1 MSRASIKAWDIPMDV
16 EYDFTPGESAVKWGD
31 YPHPGWPASAD
42 LLSVKVGG
50 VDILE
55 MLDDEQIQR
64 IESAVLEY
72 MGEPA

>member
-1 MSRASIKAWDIPMDV
+1 MSRASITAWGIPMDV
-16 EYDFTPGESAVKWGD
+16 EYDYSPGESAVKWGD
-31 YPHPGWPASAD
+31 FPHPGYPASAS

-50 VDILE
+50 VDIME
-55 MLDDEQIQR
+55 MLDDEQTQR

>member
-1 MSRASIKAWDIPMDV
+1 MSRASITAWDIPMDV
-16 EYDFTPGESAVKWGD
+16 EYEYSPAEAGVLWGTPP
-31 YPHPGWPASAD
+31 YPGCPASAS